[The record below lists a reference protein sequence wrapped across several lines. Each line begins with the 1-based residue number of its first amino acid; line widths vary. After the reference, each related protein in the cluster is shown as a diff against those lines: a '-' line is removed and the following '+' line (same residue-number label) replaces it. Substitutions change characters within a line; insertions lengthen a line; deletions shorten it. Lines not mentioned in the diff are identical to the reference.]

1 MGSTPSRQ
9 RLSRRASASLALRLA
24 SGSLVCKAARDG
36 ADDKLSR
43 NFFRKEPAMRDE
55 RVGKLA
61 RLLVEYSIEA
71 GEGDQVLVSAE
82 VGAGPLIGALYE
94 RLLQVGATPVTQ
106 IGLPGM
112 QELFF
117 EHAQEL
123 HYEEIPRVTHAI
135 YEGVDAQIG
144 ILSPSNT
151 MALANVDPEKQQAL
165 QKRNK
170 PLSEMMLE
178 KDRWVLT
185 LFPTEALAQESHMG
199 LFEYEEFA
207 FEAMGLN
214 EEDPVRFWSEKS
226 AEQERLKER
235 LEEAREIR
243 IVGPETDL
251 SLSVEGRTFV
261 NSAGMR
267 NMPCGEVFT
276 GPLED
281 SANGTVYFGVPAAIA
296 GREISGARLRFE
308 EGKVVEASAEK
319 GEEYLMSLLEAD
331 AGARYLGELGIG
343 TNYGIR
349 RASANVLFDEKL
361 GGTVHLAI
369 GRSYAQTGG
378 KNDSSVHTDLVC
390 DLREGGELYADGELI
405 QEDGRFL
412 EFDLAG

>member
-1 MGSTPSRQ
+1 MIS
-9 RLSRRASASLALRLA
+9 
-24 SGSLVCKAARDG
+24 SGCRDLFG
-36 ADDKLSR
+36 
-43 NFFRKEPAMRDE
+43 KEPAMIDE

-61 RLLVEYSIEA
+61 RLLVDYSIEA
-71 GEGDQVLVSAE
+71 GEGDQVLISGE
-82 VGAGPLIGALYE
+82 VGAGPLIRALYA

-106 IGLPGM
+106 TSLPGM

-123 HYEEIPRVTHAI
+123 QYEEIPGVARAI
-135 YEGVDAQIG
+135 YEAVDAQIV
-144 ILSPSNT
+144 IHSPSNT
-151 MALANVDPEKQQAL
+151 RALANVDPSKQQAL

-170 PLSEMMLE
+170 PLSEMVLE
-178 KDRWVLT
+178 KDRWVVT
-185 LFPTEALAQESHMG
+185 LFPTEALAQEAHMS
-199 LFEYEEFA
+199 LSEYEEFV

-214 EEDPVRFWSEKS
+214 EKDPVRYWNEKS
-226 AEQERLKER
+226 AEPERLIGR

-251 SLSVEGRTFV
+251 TLSVEGRTFV
-261 NSAGMR
+261 NSAGRR

-276 GPLED
+276 GPIED
-281 SANGTVYFGVPAAIA
+281 SANGKVYFDVPAAVA
-296 GREISGARLRFE
+296 GREISGAWLCFE
-308 EGKVVEASAEK
+308 EGKVVEARAQK
-319 GEEYLMSLLEAD
+319 GEEYLMSLLDAD

-349 RASANVLFDEKL
+349 RPSANVLFDEKL

-369 GRSYAQTGG
+369 GRSYAETGG

-405 QEDGRFL
+405 QKNGRFL
-412 EFDLAG
+412 EFDLAGVSDAR

>member
-1 MGSTPSRQ
+1 VELEP
-9 RLSRRASASLALRLA
+9 
-24 SGSLVCKAARDG
+24 ARDE
-36 ADDKLSR
+36 ADDKLSG
-43 NFFRKEPAMRDE
+43 NFFRKELAMVDE

-61 RLLVEYSIEA
+61 RLMVDYSIRA
-71 GEGDQVLVSAE
+71 GKGDQVLVSGE
-82 VGAGPLIGALYE
+82 VGAGPLIRALYA
-94 RLLQVGATPVTQ
+94 RLLQVGAIPVTQ
-106 IGLPGM
+106 ISLPGM
-112 QELFF
+112 QEMFF
-117 EHAQEL
+117 QEAQEL
-123 HYEEIPRVTHAI
+123 HYEEIPQVTRAI

-165 QKRNK
+165 LKRNK

-185 LFPTEALAQESHMG
+185 LFPTEALAQEAHMG
-199 LFEYEEFA
+199 LSEYEEFA

-214 EEDPVRFWSEKS
+214 EDDPVRYWSEKS
-226 AEQERLKER
+226 AEQDRLKER
-235 LEEAREIR
+235 LEEARDIR
-243 IVGPETDL
+243 IVGPDTDL
-251 SLSVEGRTFV
+251 TLSVEGRTFV
-261 NSAGMR
+261 NSAGRR

-276 GPLED
+276 GPVED
-281 SANGTVYFGVPAAIA
+281 SASGTVYFGVPAAIA
-296 GREISGARLRFE
+296 GREVSGARLRFE

-319 GEEYLMSLLEAD
+319 GEEYLMDAD

-349 RASANVLFDEKL
+349 RPSANVLFDEKL

-405 QEDGRFL
+405 QRNGRFL
-412 EFDLAG
+412 EFDLVGVNDAR

>member
-1 MGSTPSRQ
+1 
-9 RLSRRASASLALRLA
+9 
-24 SGSLVCKAARDG
+24 VCKAAGDD
-36 ADDKLSR
+36 ADDKLSG
-43 NFFRKEPAMRDE
+43 NFFRKEPLMVDE
-55 RVGKLA
+55 RIGKLA
-61 RLLVEYSIEA
+61 RILVDYSIEA

-82 VGAGPLIGALYE
+82 VGAGPLIGALYA
-94 RLLQVGATPVTQ
+94 RLLQVGATAVTQ
-106 IGLPGM
+106 ISLPGM

-123 HYEEIPRVTHAI
+123 HYQEIPQVTRAI

-144 ILSPSNT
+144 IRAPSNT
-151 MALANVDPEKQQAL
+151 RALANVDPEKQQAL

-185 LFPTEALAQESHMG
+185 LFPTEALAQEAHMS
-199 LFEYEEFA
+199 LSEYEEFA

-214 EEDPVRFWSEKS
+214 EEDPVRYWSQMS
-226 AEQERLKER
+226 AEQERLKAR

-251 SLSVEGRTFV
+251 TLSVEGRTFV

-276 GPLED
+276 GPIED

-296 GREISGARLRFE
+296 GREISGVRIRLE
-308 EGKVVEASAEK
+308 EGKIVEASAEK
-319 GEEYLMSLLEAD
+319 GEEYLSSLLDAD
-331 AGARYLGELGIG
+331 DGARYLGELGIG

-349 RASANVLFDEKL
+349 RARANVLFDEKL

-390 DLREGGELYADGELI
+390 DLREGGALYADGELI
-405 QEDGRFL
+405 QENGRFL
-412 EFDLAG
+412 EFDLAGVPDAR

>member
-1 MGSTPSRQ
+1 MISS
-9 RLSRRASASLALRLA
+9 
-24 SGSLVCKAARDG
+24 SGTSSER
-36 ADDKLSR
+36 
-43 NFFRKEPAMRDE
+43 EPAMRDE
-55 RVGKLA
+55 RVSKLA

-71 GEGDQVLVSAE
+71 GEEDQFLVSAE
-82 VGAGPLIGALYE
+82 VGDGPLIEALYE

-117 EHAQEL
+117 QHAQEL
-123 HYEEIPRVTHAI
+123 HYQEIPQVTRAV
-135 YEGVDAQIG
+135 YDGVDAQIG
-144 ILSPSNT
+144 IRAPSNT
-151 MALANVDPEKQQAL
+151 RSLANVDPEKQQAL

-185 LFPTEALAQESHMG
+185 LFPTEARAQESHMG

-214 EEDPVRFWSEKS
+214 EEDPVQFWSEKS

-276 GPLED
+276 GPIED

-308 EGKVVEASAEK
+308 EGKVVEASAQK

-331 AGARYLGELGIG
+331 DGARYLGELGIG
-343 TNYGIR
+343 TNYGIS

-369 GRSYAQTGG
+369 GRSYAETGG

-390 DLREGGELYADGELI
+390 DLRDGGELYADGELI
-405 QEDGRFL
+405 QENGRFL
-412 EFDLAG
+412 EFDPAGVNDAG